1 MSGWPVPSGRE
12 TIMKIESARQNSLKI
27 AALCAVTF
35 ALPTAGSAATVRHQ
49 TKGNG
54 THACACFCYV
64 TLGNGKT
71 IDAPFNVSLPSQYGC
86 GTAEG
91 TTCNVSD
98 PTTGGLR
105 QGQTE
110 ACSNGSFHFTVTI
123 KPPVTN
129 PGGGLL
135 QAVPTR

>member
-1 MSGWPVPSGRE
+1 
-12 TIMKIESARQNSLKI
+12 MKTESARRNFLTI
-27 AALCAVTF
+27 AVVCVVSFVPSTASF
-35 ALPTAGSAATVRHQ
+35 ALPRQST
-49 TKGNG
+49 G
-54 THACACFCYV
+54 THACGCFCYV

-71 IDAPFNVSLPSQYGC
+71 IDAPFNLSMPSQYSC
-86 GTAEG
+86 GSAEG

-98 PTTGGLR
+98 PTTGGVR

-110 ACSNGSFHFTVTI
+110 ACTNGSFHFTVTHSPI

>member
-1 MSGWPVPSGRE
+1 MKMESACQNLLKVAVVCAVGFVPS
-12 TIMKIESARQNSLKI
+12 TASI
-27 AALCAVTF
+27 
-35 ALPTAGSAATVRHQ
+35 ALPRQGT
-49 TKGNG
+49 G
-54 THACACFCYV
+54 THACACYCYV
-64 TLGNGKT
+64 TRGSGKT
-71 IDAPFNVSLPSQYGC
+71 IDAPFNLSMPSQYSC

-98 PTTGGLR
+98 PTTGGVR

-110 ACSNGSFHFTVTI
+110 ACSNGSFPLTVTHLPH

-135 QAVPTR
+135 QAVPSR